1 MAEVRRK
8 CAEVPQD
15 GLVARAAGMLEAATA
30 LRRTKALHAA
40 SGRPCAHIP
49 LGYHRPAMTD
59 QTPTQQPL
67 DQQLQEIGA
76 QLAWVRDYL

>member
-1 MAEVRRK
+1 MF
-8 CAEVPQD
+8 PQD
-15 GLVARAAGMLEAATA
+15 GLIARAAGMLEAATA
-30 LRRTKALHAA
+30 LRRTKACTP
-40 SGRPCAHIP
+40 RPVA
-49 LGYHRPAMTD
+49 PARTPHSATIDRGMPD